1 MTIPAGIFHYE
12 YYPSTLFQPVMMA
25 GIWPQAE
32 LSKEHTSQTVLPKFP
47 VTVEWSQGGQ
57 VLGRRIF

>member
-1 MTIPAGIFHYE
+1 MTIPDGIFHYG

-25 GIWPQAE
+25 GNWPQAE

-47 VTVEWSQGGQ
+47 ATAE
-57 VLGRRIF
+57 